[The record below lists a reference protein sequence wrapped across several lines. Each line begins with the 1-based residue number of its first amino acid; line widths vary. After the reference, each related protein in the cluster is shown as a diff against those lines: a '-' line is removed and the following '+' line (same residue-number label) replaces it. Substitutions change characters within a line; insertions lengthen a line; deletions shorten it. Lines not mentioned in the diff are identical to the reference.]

1 MKVITPPKIV
11 SFQEFASMQFGGM
24 ITFRSCICY
33 IYGYFTYPP
42 YSYYSQGRLIMWVRS
57 LVMGGNKQILT
68 I

>member
-33 IYGYFTYPP
+33 ISSLLILFTRKVDYVGEVSSYG
-42 YSYYSQGRLIMWVRS
+42 RE
-57 LVMGGNKQILT
+57 
-68 I
+68 